1 MRNPTP
7 TIVYTPEADQAQGT
21 GVTYGV
27 DTSPCAG

>member
-7 TIVYTPEADQAQGT
+7 TIVYTSEADQAQGT

-27 DTSPCAG
+27 DTSPFN